1 MKILSIIGARP
12 QFVKEAILQ
21 HEINKYEDIEEI
33 VVHTGQ
39 HYDENMSGVFF
50 DVLKMKKPD
59 YNLGINGMTHGEMTG
74 TMIIE
79 IEKIL
84 IKEKP
89 DFLILYGDTNS
100 TLAGAIA
107 ASKLGIKVCHVEAGL
122 RQEPKTMP
130 EEINRVLTD
139 RISNY
144 LFVPSQYGLDNLKRE
159 NITDNVHFTGDVM
172 YDIFLKMKP
181 NFDDSLMSK
190 LGLEEDKFILM
201 TLHRDFNVDKKETL
215 EEILRQVDRVSREM
229 PVVFP
234 IHPRTRARVK
244 SFGLEGLLDDIKVLD
259 PIDYLKLMGLTLHCK
274 KVLTD
279 SGGFQKESYFAGK
292 SAVVVMEDTSWRE
305 LTDKKI
311 NLLSSPEKIY
321 DNVMKDTSKE
331 FEKNIYGSG
340 DAAKKIV
347 EILHDSFTH
356 K

>member
-1 MKILSIIGARP
+1 MKIMSIIGARP
-12 QFVKEAILQ
+12 QFVKEAIVQ
-21 HEINKYEDIEEI
+21 HEINKYDDIEEV

-74 TMIIE
+74 NMIIE

-84 IKEKP
+84 LKEEP
-89 DFLILYGDTNS
+89 DLLILYGDTNS

-107 ASKLGIKVCHVEAGL
+107 ASKLGIKVCHIEAGL

-139 RISNY
+139 RISNF
-144 LFVPSQYGLDNLKRE
+144 LFVPSEYGLENLKKE
-159 NITDNVHFTGDVM
+159 NITNNVYFTGDVM
-172 YDIFLKMKP
+172 YDIFLKMRP
-181 NFDDSLMSK
+181 SFDDSLMKELS
-190 LGLEEDKFILM
+190 LEENKFILM

-215 EEILRQVDRVSREM
+215 EEILTQVDKVSKEI

-234 IHPRTRARVK
+234 IHPRTKSRVEK
-244 SFGLEGLLDDIKVLD
+244 FGLSHLLENVKVLD
-259 PIDYLKLMGLTLHCK
+259 PIDYLSLMGLTEKCK

-292 SAVVVMEDTSWRE
+292 RAVVVMEDTSWRE
-305 LTDKKI
+305 LTDKGI
-311 NLLSSPEKIY
+311 NILSAPEDIY
-321 DNVMKDTSKE
+321 KHIMSNDDVV

-340 DAAKKIV
+340 NAAEQIV
-347 EILHDSFTH
+347 KILHDN

>member
-1 MKILSIIGARP
+1 MKIMSIIGARP
-12 QFVKEAILQ
+12 QFVKEAIVQ
-21 HEINKYEDIEEI
+21 HEINKYDDIEEV

-74 TMIIE
+74 NMIIE

-84 IKEKP
+84 LKEEP
-89 DFLILYGDTNS
+89 DLLILYGDTNS

-107 ASKLGIKVCHVEAGL
+107 ASKLGIKVCHIEAGL

-139 RISNY
+139 RISNF
-144 LFVPSQYGLDNLKRE
+144 LFVPSEYGLKNLKKE
-159 NITDNVHFTGDVM
+159 NITNNVYFTGDVM
-172 YDIFLKMKP
+172 YDIFLKMRP
-181 NFDDSLMSK
+181 SFDDSLMDELSLK
-190 LGLEEDKFILM
+190 EDNFILM

-215 EEILRQVDRVSREM
+215 EEILTQVNKVSKEI

-234 IHPRTRARVK
+234 IHPRTKSRVEK
-244 SFGLEGLLDDIKVLD
+244 FGLSHLLENVKVLD
-259 PIDYLKLMGLTLHCK
+259 PIDYLSLMGLTEKCK

-292 SAVVVMEDTSWRE
+292 RAVVVMEDTSWRE
-305 LTDKKI
+305 LTDKGI
-311 NLLSSPEKIY
+311 NMLSAPEDIY
-321 DNVMKDTSKE
+321 KHIMSNDDVV

-340 DAAKKIV
+340 NAAEQIV
-347 EILHDSFTH
+347 NILNDN